1 MLGLMLARHH
11 DRVAAGNGGQLVCPM
26 HLDVTSAAAGACPIC
41 GMALVKTRSLVRD
54 AAVQRRED
62 GVSEDSIAVA
72 QILSRSAGGVAANL
86 VGYYPAALRE
96 HFLRYE
102 TFAPAWLETDSQ
114 VAVLLYRDQLPTLDS
129 TEAVTFSPTTTPEMA
144 VDVRLVA
151 DPTKEWDRSSSIVHF
166 HFQLVAG
173 ASAPRI
179 RAGTVGWV
187 KFPARPRHIQVIP
200 AGAVLESP
208 DGPYVLVI
216 APGRGTASKRFVD
229 IGRTVSGLAAVV
241 GGLDLRE
248 QVVSANAFFWDAERR
263 LHPERL
269 ATSDG
274 SR

>member
-1 MLGLMLARHH
+1 
-11 DRVAAGNGGQLVCPM
+11 
-26 HLDVTSAAAGACPIC
+26 
-41 GMALVKTRSLVRD
+41 MALVKTRSLVRD
-54 AAVQRRED
+54 AAAQRRED

-102 TFAPAWLETDSQ
+102 TFAPAWLAADSD
-114 VAVLLYRDQLPTLDS
+114 VVVLLSRDQLPTLDS
-129 TEAVTFSPTTTPEMA
+129 AEAVTFSPTMMPATV

-151 DPTKEWDRSSSIVHF
+151 GPAKEWDRSLSLVR
-166 HFQLVAG
+166 FQLIAG
-173 ASAPRI
+173 TPAPRMQP
-179 RAGTVGWV
+179 GTVGWV
-187 KFPARPRHIQVIP
+187 KFPARPRHVQVIP

-216 APGRGTASKRFVD
+216 APDRGTASKRPVGV
-229 IGRTVSGLAAVV
+229 GRTVTGLAATVS
-241 GGLDLRE
+241 GLDLRE

-269 ATSDG
+269 TTSEG
-274 SR
+274 GPQ